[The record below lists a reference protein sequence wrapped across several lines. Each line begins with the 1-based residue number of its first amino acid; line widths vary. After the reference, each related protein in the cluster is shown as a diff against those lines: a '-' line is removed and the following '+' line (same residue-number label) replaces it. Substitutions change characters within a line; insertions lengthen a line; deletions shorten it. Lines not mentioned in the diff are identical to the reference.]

1 MIASFRRLWHREAP
15 SAAPVTI
22 AGVRVGIVD
31 VGANTV
37 RLLVASAE
45 GGSLAVVREDRVQ
58 LGLGEDIERR
68 GEIGEKK
75 LDEAAAT
82 AKAQVRRAWKLGA
95 NAVDVLVTSPGR
107 QARNGD
113 ELAERVGAATG
124 VPTRVLAA
132 EEEAELAWRGAV
144 NAAADLPATVAVCDV
159 GGGSTQLAVGTGTDD
174 PSWVR
179 SVDIGSLRLTRRA
192 FRNDPPDTEDVARAG
207 RILAAEFAR
216 AAPPSPLAAIAVGGT
231 ARALRKVVGNE
242 LTEQSLL
249 LAIGRLSKKTS
260 KKIAK
265 DYGVAEVRAR
275 TMTAGAL
282 VFLEV
287 ERRLAVGLKVGRGGI
302 REGAA
307 LALLAGAEAAARSA
321 YA

>member
-1 MIASFRRLWHREAP
+1 
-15 SAAPVTI
+15 
-22 AGVRVGIVD
+22 VRVGIVD
-31 VGANTV
+31 VGANTA

-45 GGSLAVVREDRVQ
+45 RGKLDVIHADRVQ
-58 LGLGEDIERR
+58 LGLGEEIERR
-68 GEIGEKK
+68 GEISEKK

-82 AKAQVRRAWKLGA
+82 AKAQVRRALKLGA

-107 QARNGD
+107 QARNGE
-113 ELAERVGAATG
+113 ELARRVAAATG
-124 VPTRVLAA
+124 VPTRVLAP

-144 NAAADLPATVAVCDV
+144 NAATGLPEMVAVCDV
-159 GGGSTQLAVGTGTDD
+159 GGGSTQIAVGSATGD
-174 PSWVR
+174 PSLVR

-192 FRNDPPDTEDVARAG
+192 FRTDPPDTEDVARAG
-207 RILAAEFAR
+207 NILATEFASV
-216 AAPPSPLAAIAVGGT
+216 APPLPLAAIAVGGT

-242 LTEQSLL
+242 LTEESLL
-249 LAIGRLSKKTS
+249 LAIGRLSKKAH

-265 DYGVAEVRAR
+265 EYGVEEVRAR

-287 ERRLAVGLKVGRGGI
+287 QRRLSVTLQVGRGGI
-302 REGAA
+302 RDGAA
-307 LALLAGAEAAARSA
+307 LALVAEAEAAARSA

>member
-1 MIASFRRLWHREAP
+1 M
-15 SAAPVTI
+15 
-22 AGVRVGIVD
+22 AGMRVGIVD

-45 GGSLAVVREDRVQ
+45 GGGLGVVREDRVQ
-58 LGLGEDIERR
+58 LGLGEDIEGH

-75 LDEAAAT
+75 LDDAAAT

-95 NAVDVLVTSPGR
+95 SAVDVLVTSPGR

-113 ELAERVGAATG
+113 ELAERVAAATG
-124 VPTRVLAA
+124 VATRVLAA
-132 EEEAELAWRGAV
+132 EEEAQLAWRGAV
-144 NAAADLPATVAVCDV
+144 NATAGLPATVAVCDV
-159 GGGSTQLAVGTGTDD
+159 GGGSTQIAVGSGTGE

-192 FRNDPPDTEDVARAG
+192 FRNDPPNTEDVARAG
-207 RILAAEFAR
+207 SILAAEFAR
-216 AAPPSPLAAIAVGGT
+216 VAPPLPLAAIAVGGT
-231 ARALRKVVGNE
+231 ARALRKVVGSE
-242 LTEQSLL
+242 LTEESLL
-249 LAIGRLSKKTS
+249 LAIGRLSKKAS

-265 DYGVAEVRAR
+265 EYGVEEVRAR

-287 ERRLAVGLKVGRGGI
+287 ERRLSVGLRVGRGGI

-307 LALLAGAEAAARSA
+307 LALLAEAAAAAGSA